1 MMQDFYVSAIVNNAT
16 MNRCANTMLRSC
28 FSFFCLFPRMGL
40 LDHVV
45 ILFLIFWGT
54 LKRCKMVGEVTSL
67 YRRVSEMDSVG
78 RAGVGDNHE
87 GSVAWE
93 AIARTW
99 LLPVWD
105 AESLEGQKQ
114 HSDIFE
120 GLQLLQAVVE
130 RRQQES
136 RHGMRASGQD
146 AEPCKYWDDGTASRE
161 LRSCWPDCIEKREVT
176 AFFDRLDV

>member
-1 MMQDFYVSAIVNNAT
+1 MMQDFYISAIVNNAT

-28 FSFFCLFPRMGL
+28 FSFFCLFPRVGL

-87 GSVAWE
+87 GSVGWE
-93 AIARTW
+93 AMARTW
-99 LLPVWD
+99 LLPAWD
-105 AESLEGQKQ
+105 GEPLDLAPSCVRWGVPGLGSFLREMGSPWRVESSTVTFSK
-114 HSDIFE
+114 
-120 GLQLLQAVVE
+120 A
-130 RRQQES
+130 
-136 RHGMRASGQD
+136 
-146 AEPCKYWDDGTASRE
+146 C
-161 LRSCWPDCIEKREVT
+161 SC
-176 AFFDRLDV
+176 FRL